1 MTRIS
6 RLVWG
11 GLFFAL
17 MFVDA
22 GASFY
27 SNWLEKTRAS
37 LRGWEAMEINGKPV
51 IYRVDSHALT
61 ADLRPGDEIV
71 QLKGH
76 STDVFP
82 LLYQDR
88 CDLPA
93 GTGYSLVIRR
103 TGETKELAL
112 NTFAFPLSEWIV
124 DVAINLILL
133 IFLVTALTVFL
144 LKPYDQQAWLLAL
157 MLGTFVGLF
166 QGFAFQLSGLLLW
179 AVIVARIVGLAF
191 LPIIFHF
198 FLIFPERGP
207 WLQRFPRLELL
218 LYLPFLLTILPFSG
232 LRRIEDYLNI
242 EGLSD
247 LLPAKGLLGVS
258 ARIFVIG
265 YLVGGLIAMVGTY
278 RAADADARRKIRLV
292 MAGCS
297 AGILNL
303 LILVLCEFLAVV
315 RTHPQLYDWIRMP
328 LLVTLPLIPLSFAYS
343 IIRHRVI
350 PVSLIIRRG
359 MRYLLVSRGA
369 EILEAVAVGLLVI
382 FLFRTVFNYWQV
394 TGVKAGVIATIVAV
408 LIWNYTRNLHKRF
421 LAPLID
427 RRFFRQS
434 YDAHQ
439 IISELTGALRAVTDL
454 PHLLDLV
461 ATKLRT
467 ALQTEHVT
475 IFLRD
480 PVTGK
485 YNNQYSCDYRQASA
499 GTITQS
505 HSRQVNRYATM
516 VEQLSQLEKSLEKS
530 GYLRS
535 SRQASDNNES
545 IEIGP
550 ADFFKGY
557 DGAAI
562 LEEERGALREVDATL
577 LMPLFSKDEM
587 LGIISLGPRLGD
599 LPFSREDKQLLMSVS
614 GPATLAIE
622 NARLVEQMVEE
633 ARRRQEMEVDHRRK
647 TEELAYARQFQL
659 SMLPQHNLS
668 LDRIDI
674 VGQMRT
680 ASEVGGDYYD
690 FIEMLGDRV
699 CIAVGD
705 ATGHGMAAG
714 LVVGMV
720 KMGLINGL
728 QNLNGSA
735 SVKPLIEDL
744 NRALKRSLSQRGMGM
759 CLGAAIL
766 DTSTLKVELFSN
778 GMPAPF
784 HYRAACRSLLPIT
797 TPAPP
802 LGFLREVDV
811 RPVAIQLQAGDA
823 LLWLSDGFEERLDRK
838 NEVWGSEQVAR
849 ELERIC
855 GEESSAGDIAGR
867 MIEACDRAAGGR
879 SNNDDMT
886 IVVAQVK
893 SR

>member
-1 MTRIS
+1 MTTIS

-22 GASFY
+22 GASLY
-27 SNWLEKTRAS
+27 SNWLEKTRGS

-51 IYRVDSHALT
+51 IYRVDHHART
-61 ADLRPGDEIV
+61 TELRAGDEIV

-76 STDVFP
+76 SPDVFP

-88 CDLPA
+88 CDIPA
-93 GTGYSLVIRR
+93 GTGYVLVIQRA
-103 TGETKELAL
+103 GEPKELTL
-112 NTFAFPLSEWIV
+112 NTFPFPLSEWIA
-124 DVAINLILL
+124 DGATNLTLL

-144 LKPYDQQAWLLAL
+144 LKPYDQQVWLLAL

-166 QGFAFQLSGLLLW
+166 QGFAYQLSGWLLG
-179 AVIVARIVGLAF
+179 AVIVVRIVGLFF
-191 LPIIFHF
+191 LPIFFHF
-198 FLIFPERGP
+198 FLIFPDRGP
-207 WLQRFPRLELL
+207 WLQRFPRLEFL

-232 LRRIEDYLNI
+232 LRRVEAYLNI
-242 EGLSD
+242 EGLAD
-247 LLPAKGLLGVS
+247 RLPAEGLLGVGAS
-258 ARIFVIG
+258 IFVIG
-265 YLVGGLIAMVGTY
+265 YLVGGLAAMVGNY
-278 RAADADARRKIRLV
+278 RAADADERRKIRFV

-303 LILVLCEFLAVV
+303 LILVLCEFLGVV
-315 RTHPQLYDWIRMP
+315 RTHPRLYDWIRMP
-328 LLVTLPLIPLSFAYS
+328 LLVTLPLIPLSFAYA

-359 MRYLLVSRGA
+359 MRYMLVSRGA
-369 EILEAVAVGLLVI
+369 EILEAVAVGSLVI
-382 FLFRTVFNYWQV
+382 FLFRTGFNYWQV
-394 TGVKAGVIATIVAV
+394 TGVKAGVIATIAAV
-408 LIWNYTRNLHKRF
+408 LIWDYTRKLHKRF

-454 PHLLDLV
+454 PQLLELV

-467 ALQTEHVT
+467 ALQTEYVT

-480 PVTGK
+480 PVTGRF
-485 YNNQYSCDYRQASA
+485 NNECSYDYRLANA
-499 GTITQS
+499 DAVTQL
-505 HSRQVNRYATM
+505 HNDRMTNYAT
-516 VEQLSQLEKSLEKS
+516 VVQQLNQLEKSLEKA
-530 GYLRS
+530 GYLQS
-535 SRQASDNNES
+535 DRQASDNNES
-545 IEIGP
+545 VEIGP
-550 ADFFKGY
+550 VDFFNGY

-562 LEEERGALREVDATL
+562 PEGERGALREVNATL

-614 GPATLAIE
+614 GPAILAIE

-633 ARRRQEMEVDHRRK
+633 ARRRQEIEVDHRRK

-690 FIEMLGDRV
+690 FIEMSGDRV

-728 QNLNGSA
+728 QQLNGSA
-735 SVKPLIEDL
+735 SVRPLIEDL

-766 DTSTLKVELFSN
+766 DTWTLKVELFSN
-778 GMPAPF
+778 GMPAPY

-811 RPVAIQLQAGDA
+811 RPVEIQLQAGDA
-823 LLWLSDGFEERLDRK
+823 LLWLSDGFEERLDRR

-855 GEESSAGDIAGR
+855 GEEPSAGDIARR

-879 SNNDDMT
+879 TNHDDMT
-886 IVVAQVK
+886 IVVAKVK
-893 SR
+893 AN

>member
-1 MTRIS
+1 MTRRF

-11 GLFFAL
+11 SLFFAL
-17 MFVDA
+17 MFIDM

-27 SNWLEKTRAS
+27 SNWVEKTRGS

-51 IYRVDSHALT
+51 IYRVDRHARAT
-61 ADLRPGDEIV
+61 ELRSGDEIV

-76 STDVFP
+76 AANVFP

-103 TGETKELAL
+103 AGETKELAL
-112 NTFAFPLSEWIV
+112 NTFPFPLSEW
-124 DVAINLILL
+124 VADGATNLTLL
-133 IFLVTALTVFL
+133 IFLVTALAVFL

-166 QGFAFQLSGLLLW
+166 QGFAFQLSGWLLG
-179 AVIVARIVGLAF
+179 AVTVARVVGLAF
-191 LPIIFHF
+191 LPIFFHL

-207 WLQRFPRLELL
+207 WLRRFPRLELL
-218 LYLPFLLTILPFSG
+218 LYLPFLLTVLPYFG
-232 LRRIEDYLNI
+232 LRRIEFYLNI
-242 EGLSD
+242 EGLADPLS
-247 LLPAKGLLGVS
+247 ANGLLGVC
-258 ARIFVIG
+258 AMVFAIG
-265 YLVGGLIAMVGTY
+265 YLVAGLVAMVSNY
-278 RAADADARRKIRLV
+278 RAADVDARRKIRFV

-303 LILVLCEFLAVV
+303 LILVLCEFLGVG

-328 LLVTLPLIPLSFAYS
+328 LLVTLPLIPLSFAYA

-350 PVSLIIRRG
+350 PISLIIRRG

-369 EILEAVAVGLLVI
+369 EILEAVAVGSLVI
-382 FLFRTVFNYWQV
+382 FLFRIVFGYWQV
-394 TGVKAGVIATIVAV
+394 TGVKAGVIATIIAV
-408 LIWNYTRNLHKRF
+408 LIWNHMRNLHKRF
-421 LAPLID
+421 FAPLID

-439 IISELTGALRAVTDL
+439 IISELAGSLRTVTDL
-454 PHLLDLV
+454 PQLLELV

-485 YNNQYSCDYRQASA
+485 FNNEYSCDYRQPNADA
-499 GTITQS
+499 VTQP
-505 HSRQVNRYATM
+505 HSGRMTRYATL
-516 VEQLSQLEKSLEKS
+516 VEQLNQLEKSLVEA
-530 GYLRS
+530 GHLHLR
-535 SRQASDNNES
+535 RQASDNKS
-545 IEIGP
+545 PFEIGP
-550 ADFFKGY
+550 ADFFNGY

-562 LEEERGALREVDATL
+562 PEGERGALREVDATL

-599 LPFSREDKQLLMSVS
+599 LPFSHEDKQLLMSVS

-647 TEELAYARQFQL
+647 TEELAFARQLQL
-659 SMLPQHNLS
+659 SMLPKRNLS
-668 LDRIDI
+668 LDRIEI

-690 FIEMLGDRV
+690 FIEMSGGRV
-699 CIAVGD
+699 CIAIGD

-728 QNLNGSA
+728 QQLNGRA
-735 SVKPLIEDL
+735 SVKPLIEDM
-744 NRALKRSLSQRGMGM
+744 NRALKRALSQRGMGM

-766 DTSTLKVELFSN
+766 DSSTLEAEVFSN
-778 GMPAPF
+778 GMPAPY
-784 HYRAACRSLLPIT
+784 HYRAACRSLLPIAT
-797 TPAPP
+797 QAPP
-802 LGFLREVDV
+802 LGFLREVNV
-811 RPVAIQLQAGDA
+811 RPVEIQMQAGDA
-823 LLWLSDGFEERLDRK
+823 LLWLSDGFEERLDRI
-838 NEVWGSEQVAR
+838 NGVWGSEQVAQA
-849 ELERIC
+849 LGRIC
-855 GEESSAGDIAGR
+855 NEELSAVDIARR

-879 SNNDDMT
+879 TNHDDMT
-886 IVVAQVK
+886 IVVAKVEAN
-893 SR
+893 